1 MHFFVNALS
10 FGMGIEQHVQ
20 MTFRKISSLKSSA
33 FSFTKCYAKTCSNGE
48 PGTTVLDHCRYAG
61 AVAHALMRLLP
72 ECVRMRLP
80 ARADFCV
87 ALHDIGKVSPGF
99 QGKYFKRSMSEY
111 APEWV
116 LRCENGGVNQLHA
129 EVGAAALRII
139 MGVEDENPVVQSVSA
154 HHGVAPQSI
163 HLNTDGEGWQ
173 SARIALVHELEKL
186 FGETCTA
193 FATCGSDVGLLAGLT
208 CVADWLSSDEEF
220 FDPAGKP
227 YSEDELTEHV
237 TQILNAAGFRRSS
250 IRKGL
255 SFKDVFGF
263 EPRDEQRKLYDLVD
277 GPGVYVME
285 ASMGAG
291 KTEAALYAAYKA
303 LASGQNQGIY
313 FALPTRLT
321 SDRIHQRVEAFMHVI
336 LETKDPVRLSHG
348 QAWLREF
355 EHGSE
360 ECGGRVP
367 SWFSPS
373 KRGLLYPFAVG
384 TIDQAL
390 MAVMN
395 VKHGFVRRFGLAG
408 KVVILDEVHSY
419 DLYTG
424 TLLDMLVADLRKLGC
439 TVIILSATLTE
450 SRRERLIGCGL
461 PEANYYPCI
470 SAVNGTHTE
479 GCFAAAVASRP
490 PMEVALNWL
499 EPGDSVAVDEALAQA
514 RRECNVLCIAN
525 TVKQAQMWY
534 WQLTQSMTED
544 DKEIKTG
551 LLHSRFPSFR
561 REELEDDWMTAL
573 GKNPRSRPHGSI
585 LIATQIVEQSVDIDA
600 DYIISEIAP
609 VDMLLQRMGRL
620 WRHTRDVR
628 PVSRPILAIA
638 LSAPHPESD
647 EADSDA
653 YRLCFGMGTSYVY
666 APYVLERTY
675 AALRNRKSVNV
686 PGSIRELLETV
697 YAEEPD
703 GANATIAEF
712 KLEMQKRMDELRG
725 HAIAASVGV
734 RSLPCKS
741 DDDENPP
748 TRYGSRPTVKLLLVS
763 EYDDGVGV
771 ACANILLLDGTN
783 VRVNGYR
790 RDFGVTRALYRN
802 LVSVPVSQCP
812 ALRGR
817 PTDTQLLEQHFHA
830 SEMPWVVK
838 VDPKSGRLQIVAT
851 GEDSGLAYREDLGVY
866 KPTAEAQAETTEKD
880 IEDKMCPVDFTDERD
895 W

>member
-1 MHFFVNALS
+1 MLAKVKKQNTVPAS
-10 FGMGIEQHVQ
+10 RIDY
-20 MTFRKISSLKSSA
+20 S
-33 FSFTKCYAKTCSNGE
+33 KCYAKTCPDGS
-48 PGTTVLDHCRYAG
+48 PGTTVFDHCRYSG
-61 AVAHALMRLLP
+61 AVAEVLAKMLPRCVRELLP
-72 ECVRMRLP
+72 
-80 ARADFCV
+80 ADIGLCV

-99 QGKYFKRSMSEY
+99 QGKYFKELMASY
-111 APEWV
+111 ALEWV
-116 LRCENGGVNQLHA
+116 RRFENGGTNTLHA
-129 EVGAAALRII
+129 EVGAAALKTILK
-139 MGVEDENPVVQSVSA
+139 VEDEHPVVQAVAA
-154 HHGVAPQSI
+154 HHGSAPQNI
-163 HLNTDGEGWQ
+163 FLNADGESWQ
-173 SARIALVHELEKL
+173 AARVALVRSLAEKFEGTDKELAS
-186 FGETCTA
+186 CNA
-193 FATCGSDVGLLAGLT
+193 DAGLLAGLT
-208 CVADWLSSDEEF
+208 CVADWLSSDEVF
-220 FDPAGKP
+220 FDPSRMS
-227 YSEDELTEHV
+227 YTDNELSAHV
-237 TQILNAAGFRRSS
+237 SAVVAEAGFNRHSV
-250 IRKGL
+250 RKGL
-255 SFKDVFGF
+255 SFKEVFGF
-263 EPRDEQRKLYDLVD
+263 EPRDEQRRLFELVD

-291 KTEAALYAAYKA
+291 KTEAALYAAYRM
-303 LASGQNQGIY
+303 LESGQSQGIY

-321 SDRIHQRVEAFMHVI
+321 SDRIHQRVEAFMNAV
-336 LETKDPVRLSHG
+336 LEESAAVRLSHG

-360 ECGGRVP
+360 GCGELVP
-367 SWFSPS
+367 AWFSPS

-450 SRRERLIGCGL
+450 SRREKLIGCGL
-461 PEANYYPCI
+461 PESNYYPCI

-514 RRECNVLCIAN
+514 RRGCNVLCIAN
-525 TVKQAQMWY
+525 TVKQAQKWY
-534 WQLTQSMTED
+534 WQLAQSMTED
-544 DKEIKTG
+544 DQGIKTG

-573 GKNPRSRPHGSI
+573 GKESKSRPHGSI

-620 WRHTRDVR
+620 WRHPRDTR
-628 PVSRPILAIA
+628 PVSRPIFAIA

-647 EADSDA
+647 EAEADA
-653 YRLCFGMGTSYVY
+653 YRLCYGMGTSYIY

-675 AALRNRKSVNV
+675 TALRNRKSVNV

-703 GANATIAEF
+703 CANAAIAEF
-712 KLEMQKRMDELRG
+712 KTEMQKRMDELRG
-725 HAIAASVGV
+725 HAFSARAGV
-734 RSLPCKS
+734 PLPCKS

-748 TRYGSRPTVKLLLVS
+748 TRYGSRPTVKLLFVS
-763 EYDDGVGV
+763 NYDDGVGV
-771 ACANILLLDGTN
+771 ACADILLLDGTK
-783 VRVNGYR
+783 VRVDGYR
-790 RDFGVTRALYRN
+790 RNFGVTRALYRN
-802 LVSVPVSQCP
+802 LVSVPISQCP
-812 ALRGR
+812 ALHGR
-817 PTDTQLLEQHFHA
+817 PTDTQVLAQHFHA

-838 VDPKSGRLQIVAT
+838 VDSKSGRLQIVAT
-851 GEDSGLAYREDLGVY
+851 GDDVGLAYREDLGVY
-866 KPTAEAQAETTEKD
+866 KPTAEAPAETTEKGID
-880 IEDKMCPVDFTDERD
+880 DEMCPIDFTDGKD

>member
-1 MHFFVNALS
+1 MLAMVKKQNTVPAS
-10 FGMGIEQHVQ
+10 RIDY
-20 MTFRKISSLKSSA
+20 S
-33 FSFTKCYAKTCSNGE
+33 KCYAKTCPDGS
-48 PGTTVLDHCRYAG
+48 PGTTVFDHCRYSG
-61 AVAHALMRLLP
+61 AVAEVLAKMLPRCVRELLP
-72 ECVRMRLP
+72 
-80 ARADFCV
+80 ADIGLCV

-99 QGKYFKRSMSEY
+99 QGKYFKCSLATY

-116 LRCENGGVNQLHA
+116 WSFENGGTNPLHA
-129 EVGAAALRII
+129 TVGAAALKVILNA
-139 MGVEDENPVVQSVSA
+139 EDDHPVVQAIAA
-154 HHGVAPQSI
+154 HHGVAPPNGTI
-163 HLNTDGEGWQ
+163 PLNADGDSWQ
-173 SARIALVHELEKL
+173 VARASLARSLEEKFAGTNNGLV
-186 FGETCTA
+186 TCNA
-193 FATCGSDVGLLAGLT
+193 DAGLLAGLT

-220 FDPAGKP
+220 FDPARKP
-227 YSEDELTEHV
+227 YTDNELSAHV
-237 TQILNAAGFRRSS
+237 SAVVAEAGFKRHS

-263 EPRDEQRKLYDLVD
+263 NPRDEQRRLFELVD

-291 KTEAALYAAYKA
+291 KTEAALYAAYRM
-303 LASGQNQGIY
+303 LTSGQSQGIY

-321 SDRIHQRVEAFMHVI
+321 SDRIHQRVEVFMNAV
-336 LETKDPVRLSHG
+336 LETPASVRLSHG

-360 ECGGRVP
+360 GCGEPVP
-367 SWFSPS
+367 AWFSPS

-450 SRRERLIGCGL
+450 SRREKLIGCGL
-461 PEANYYPCI
+461 PESNYYPCI

-514 RRECNVLCIAN
+514 RRGCNVLCIAN
-525 TVKQAQMWY
+525 TVKQAQKWY
-534 WQLTQSMTED
+534 WQLAQSMTED
-544 DKEIKTG
+544 DQGIKTG

-573 GKNPRSRPHGSI
+573 GKESKSRPHGSI

-620 WRHTRDVR
+620 WRHPRDTR
-628 PVSRPILAIA
+628 PVSRPIFAIA

-647 EADSDA
+647 EAEADA
-653 YRLCFGMGTSYVY
+653 YRLCYGMGTSYIY

-675 AALRNRKSVNV
+675 TALRNRKSVNV

-703 GANATIAEF
+703 CANAAIAEF
-712 KLEMQKRMDELRG
+712 KTEMQKRMDELRG
-725 HAIAASVGV
+725 HAFSARAGV
-734 RSLPCKS
+734 PLPCKS

-763 EYDDGVGV
+763 NYDDGVGV
-771 ACANILLLDGTN
+771 ACADILLLDGTK
-783 VRVNGYR
+783 VRVDGYR
-790 RDFGVTRALYRN
+790 RNFGVTRALYRN
-802 LVSVPVSQCP
+802 LVSAPISQCP
-812 ALRGR
+812 ALHGR
-817 PTDTQLLEQHFHA
+817 PTDTQVLAQHFHA
-830 SEMPWVVK
+830 SEMPWMVK
-838 VDPKSGRLQIVAT
+838 VDSKSGRLLIVAT
-851 GEDSGLAYREDLGVY
+851 GEDSGLAYRKDLGVY
-866 KPTAEAQAETTEKD
+866 KPTAEAPAEITEKAT
-880 IEDKMCPVDFTDERD
+880 EDEMCPIDFTEERD

>member
-1 MHFFVNALS
+1 MIYCAVS
-10 FGMGIEQHVQ
+10 QRKVSEEKIHV
-20 MTFRKISSLKSSA
+20 RVES
-33 FSFTKCYAKTCSNGE
+33 CYAKTRQDGK
-48 PGTTVLDHCRYAG
+48 PGTTVFDHCRYAG
-61 AVAHALMRLLP
+61 MVAYSLLRYLP
-72 ECVRMRLP
+72 ESVRGMLP
-80 ARADFCV
+80 LKAVLCV

-99 QGKYFKRSMSEY
+99 QGKYFKDSLASF

-116 LRCENGGVNQLHA
+116 QRFENGGTNTLHA
-129 EVGAAALRII
+129 EVGAAALKDVL
-139 MGVEDENPVVQSVSA
+139 GVDEDHPLVQAVAA
-154 HHGVAPQSI
+154 HHGVVPQSI
-163 HLNTDGEGWQ
+163 HPNTDGESWQ
-173 SARIALVHELEKL
+173 AARVSLIRSLEERFSGTCRELL
-186 FGETCTA
+186 SCNA
-193 FATCGSDVGLLAGLT
+193 DAGLLAGLT

-220 FDPAGKP
+220 FDPARTS
-227 YSEDELTEHV
+227 YTDSELSAHTSDVVE
-237 TQILNAAGFRRSS
+237 AAGFKLHS

-263 EPRDEQRKLYDLVD
+263 EPRDEQRKLFELVD

-291 KTEAALYAAYKA
+291 KTEAALYAAYRL
-303 LASGQNQGIY
+303 LASGQSQGIY

-321 SDRIHQRVEAFMHVI
+321 SDRIHQRVEAFMKAV
-336 LETKDPVRLSHG
+336 LETPASVRLSHG

-360 ECGGRVP
+360 GCGEPVP
-367 SWFSPS
+367 AWFSPS

-408 KVVILDEVHSY
+408 KIVILDEVHSY

-450 SRRERLIGCGL
+450 SRREKLLGRAL
-461 PEANYYPCI
+461 PGANSYPCI
-470 SAVNGTHTE
+470 SAVNTSHMD
-479 GCFAAAVASRP
+479 GCFTAAVVSRP
-490 PMEVALNWL
+490 PMEVELNWL
-499 EPGDSVAVDEALAQA
+499 EPGNSIAVQEALVQA
-514 RRECNVLCIAN
+514 RRGCNVLCIAN
-525 TVKQAQMWY
+525 TVKQAQLWY

-544 DKEIKTG
+544 DQKIKTG
-551 LLHSRFPSFR
+551 LLHARFPSFR
-561 REELEDDWMTAL
+561 REELEDDWMTVL
-573 GKNPRSRPHGSI
+573 GKNPQFRPYGSI

-620 WRHTRDVR
+620 WRHKRDVR

-638 LSAPHPESD
+638 LSTPHPEIGD
-647 EADSDA
+647 TDADA
-653 YRLCFGMGTSYVY
+653 YRLCFGQGTSCVY

-675 AALRNRKSVNV
+675 AALRDRKSVNV
-686 PGSIRELLETV
+686 PGNIRELLENV
-697 YAEEPD
+697 YADDPD
-703 GANATIAEF
+703 CANAAIDEF
-712 KLEMQKRMDELRG
+712 KKEMQTRMDELRG
-725 HAIAASVGV
+725 HAIAASVAV
-734 RSLPCKS
+734 HSLPCKS

-771 ACANILLLDGTN
+771 ACADILLLDGTN
-783 VRVNGYR
+783 VRVDGYR

-802 LVSVPVSQCP
+802 LVSVPISQCP
-812 ALRGR
+812 ALHGR
-817 PTDTQLLEQHFHA
+817 PVDAQSLVQHFHM

-838 VDPKSGRLQIVAT
+838 VDTVSGCLRVAAT
-851 GEDSGLAYREDLGVY
+851 GEDSGLACREDLGVY
-866 KPTAEAQAETTEKD
+866 RPTTETQPKTTEKGT
-880 IEDKMCPVDFTDERD
+880 EDEMCPIDFIDERD